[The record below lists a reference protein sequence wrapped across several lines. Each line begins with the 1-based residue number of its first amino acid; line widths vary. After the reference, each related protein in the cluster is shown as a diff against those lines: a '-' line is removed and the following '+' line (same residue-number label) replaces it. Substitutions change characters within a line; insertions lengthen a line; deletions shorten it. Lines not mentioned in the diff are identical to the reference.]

1 MVSKR
6 QNDSLRGDGGG
17 GDDAEDSGAVSINS
31 RTHQPAAD
39 QLVITSRRE
48 FLKTTAAGALLLGS
62 GLAQALPAGLKT
74 KDKEPPGRR
83 RGQTRETRDLIFD
96 LSTIDTDHHDLILVA
111 GTRRYHLRRMQRGT
125 LKRLRRRYPVL
136 GFLPDDNATHWVQ
149 AKLPAGAIQYCYVQR
164 VLRGQTPR
172 AKSPSNCCGSPGQSW
187 DLVLQFMHV
196 PAAAQRAAWE
206 RIQGQLGWDE
216 LPPVHAKWQ
225 QYGVTGD
232 DLVAFDDPVG
242 ADVLKDSNDTAATM
256 LSLHPE
262 MISGDTTTYAYIQ
275 QQIIGP
281 QQQTVQ
287 LGEAIEGQGP
297 IEPQATWSGCDS
309 PFEANKNGYGTNV
322 PVCNPDT
329 GMQAVNSQGQLQY
342 VPVYSDETNTLAKL
356 AITPALQ
363 SLKADTTLGVNNTQ
377 DPDQADGVMYRYA
390 DGVPTS
396 DQTLDGLGAGSGLS
410 YTTKD
415 YAPGQGYSAEV
426 LSVEAGVSENVEA
439 IVTVLVKNWYV
450 RTLGLFVRYLD
461 GDGNVLS
468 VDTVDALIGPDIQA
482 SFPLQQDSVGR
493 DWNTANDFFLDVL
506 PPEKEILA
514 IPTGT
519 PQKTLAIPIPTDAVA
534 FELLASGMGNTPAG
548 SNPYNDTTPP
558 GATMTGLF
566 NLSLPSL
573 FLALNA
579 AAGAG
584 KMSNALS
591 SDTQTL
597 LNIFPLVMTL
607 FADTFEAIGYDD
619 PNAFA
624 GVAQIVGQQLL
635 TSGATNLVKFVVTYL
650 VEGETQEDL
659 LDAIPVIG
667 NFIALVQAMGTVAT
681 IAETSTQVLQSP
693 STYRLRVT
701 LTHDI
706 DVVIAGD
713 PLNGG
718 IWPSEATSYKVI
730 LLFDGG
736 TPTSLTQQ
744 IPSTSVNSQTAS
756 FLAVPLGGQVTA
768 SVQVYSDTGYQ
779 VAQAS
784 AGPFANAEPT
794 PGEPL
799 ELNLTLT
806 ENLVPLT
813 ASTVYSHKE
822 VIALDADGNHLW
834 EATTTPP
841 TQQPAGCNP
850 VSGQLCQLTGI
861 TVNTTA
867 GAVAQSFESANDA
880 VVSCSSGSGGQLH
893 QFTNISVGAS
903 PQSGFFWSKC
913 GFTTPPRLAY
923 DVVNNPDFNFYL
935 DTQTT
940 GADFDGV
947 IRQVRLGSTNP
958 GYDGPD
964 SNLAWGKLQFPSD
977 AFLLHPGG
985 KIVSVNSTNSK
996 IEVVN
1001 LPQAAV
1007 PDDQAPIS
1015 QTYGG
1020 RGLRQGL
1027 MDGPV
1032 LAALAPDGTVLVLES
1047 YNARIQAFDLNAN
1060 PSQRF
1065 GKAKTDYYFPLKVQP
1080 VTQYLDFAVEF
1091 EGYMYVLSV
1100 DDSTG
1105 TPVYTL
1111 DLYDPLGNWL
1121 TSTPDFEAT
1130 RMTVS
1135 YFRDLY
1141 TQNFQVLLFPNGDL
1155 PERTE
1160 PSISHWI
1167 PSTPTS

>member
-1 MVSKR
+1 MDSKR
-6 QNDSLRGDGGG
+6 HDGGLRGG
-17 GDDAEDSGAVSINS
+17 GDDAAKDSDAVSVHPT
-31 RTHQPAAD
+31 THPCAAD
-39 QLVITSRRE
+39 HMASPSRRE

-62 GLAQALPAGLKT
+62 GLAQALPGGLDAKS
-74 KDKEPPGRR
+74 KEAAGRR
-83 RGQTRETRDLIFD
+83 RGQNREIRELIFD
-96 LSTIDTDHHDLILVA
+96 LSTMDTRRHRLVLVA
-111 GTRRYHLRRMQRGT
+111 GTRRYRLRRTRRAVFR
-125 LKRLRRRYPVL
+125 RLRRRHPVL
-136 GFLPDDNATHWVQ
+136 GFLPFAKATHWVQ
-149 AKLPAGAIQYCYVQR
+149 AGLPADAIQYCYVQR
-164 VLRGQTPR
+164 IPR
-172 AKSPSNCCGSPGQSW
+172 DSLPRRNSRSHCCTSPGRSW

-196 PAAAQRAAWE
+196 PAAAQRAAWD
-206 RIQGQLGWDE
+206 RIQGQLGADE
-216 LPPVHAKWQ
+216 LPPVPGKWQ

-232 DLVAFDDPVG
+232 DLAAFDDPVG
-242 ADVLKDSNDTAATM
+242 ADVLKDSNDTASTM

-262 MISGDTTTYAYIQ
+262 MISGDPTTYAYIQ

-281 QQQTVQ
+281 QQQTADLGQ
-287 LGEAIEGQGP
+287 LIGVLGP
-297 IEPQATWSGCDS
+297 IEPQQSWTSCDS
-309 PFEANKNGYGTNV
+309 PFEPNKNGYGTNV

-329 GMQAVNSQGQLQY
+329 GMQALNSQGQLQY
-342 VPVYSDETNTLAKL
+342 VPVYADSTNEVAQA

-363 SLKADTTLGVNNTQ
+363 SLKADPTLGVNDTQ
-377 DPDQADGVMYRYA
+377 SPDQADGVMYRYA
-390 DGVPTS
+390 EGVPTS
-396 DQTLDGLGAGSGLS
+396 DQTVDGLGAGSGLS

-426 LSVEAGVSENVEA
+426 LSVEAGSSGSGVEA

-468 VDTVDALIGPDIQA
+468 VDEVTDDIGSEIEA
-482 SFPLQQDSVGR
+482 AFPLQQEVGGF
-493 DWNTANDFFLDVL
+493 WNTADDFFLDVL
-506 PPEKEILA
+506 PPEKEFLA

-519 PQKTLAIPIPTDAVA
+519 PQKTLAIPVPSTAVA
-534 FELLASGMGNTPAG
+534 FDLLASGMGNTPANA
-548 SNPYNDTTPP
+548 NPYNGTTPP

-591 SDTQTL
+591 SDTQTI

-607 FADTFEAIGYDD
+607 FADSFEAIGFAD
-619 PNAFA
+619 PAA
-624 GVAQIVGQQLL
+624 MEGIAKAVGQKLL

-650 VEGETQEDL
+650 AEGETQDDL

-667 NFIALVQAMGTVAT
+667 GFLAMVQAMGTAAT

-693 STYRLRVT
+693 STYRFSVT

-713 PLNGG
+713 SVNGG

-736 TPTSLTQQ
+736 TPTTLTQQ
-744 IPSTSVNSQTAS
+744 VPSTAVKTQTAS

-784 AGPFANAEPT
+784 AGPFPNDEPN
-794 PGEPL
+794 PGEPKV
-799 ELNLTLT
+799 LNLTLT
-806 ENLVPLT
+806 QNLVPLT

-822 VIALDADGNHLW
+822 VIALDADGSHVW
-834 EATTTPP
+834 KVTTTPP
-841 TQQPAGCNP
+841 TQEPSGCTPA
-850 VSGQLCQLTGI
+850 SGQLCQLTGI

-880 VVSCSSGSGGQLH
+880 VVSCSSGAGGQLH
-893 QFTNISVGAS
+893 QFTNVSVGAS
-903 PQSGFFWSKC
+903 PQTGFFSSGC

-940 GADFDGV
+940 GAGFLGGV

-958 GYDGPD
+958 GYDGPE

-985 KIVSVNSTNSK
+985 KIVSVNSTHSK

-1001 LPQAAV
+1001 LQKAAV

-1027 MDGPV
+1027 MDGPA

-1065 GKAKTDYYFPLKVQP
+1065 GIAKADYFFPLKEQP
-1080 VTQYLDFAVEF
+1080 VTQYLEFAVEF

-1100 DDSTG
+1100 DALSG

-1111 DLYDPLGNWL
+1111 DIYDPLGNWL
-1121 TSTPDFEAT
+1121 TSTPGFEAT

-1141 TQNFQVLLFPNGDL
+1141 TQNFQVLLFPNDDL
-1155 PERTE
+1155 PDRTE